1 MIQINPPEGP
11 FCSCC
16 GRHLNELPVWDF
28 NGHMVKIV
36 KDYRDEGNGQVG
48 HYWVCGFCLG
58 LSDKQFFKLLRTDK
72 TTLSFA
78 EWMQMYCFT
87 ELSISKKHLAL
98 YRKLCKDLWA
108 CPNCGRINTDR
119 DLLCAC
125 MLERIGP

>member
-1 MIQINPPEGP
+1 MQTKNKVYTKHCLE
-11 FCSCC
+11 
-16 GRHLNELPVWDF
+16 RKDERT
-28 NGHMVKIV
+28 KI
-36 KDYRDEGNGQVG
+36 
-48 HYWVCGFCLG
+48 
-58 LSDKQFFKLLRTDK
+58 SDKQFFKLLRTDK

-78 EWMQMYCFT
+78 EWMQMYCLT